1 MAAEV
6 SNRYAVQMHGITKRF
21 GSFYA
26 LTDVELDVEQG
37 TIHSILGENGAG
49 KSTLMNI
56 LYGLYRAD
64 EGEIFINGKKVNI
77 KNPTAAIQNGIGMV
91 HQHFMLVENFTV
103 TQNIVLG
110 SEPHRGILTNMKKAR
125 QDVLDIV
132 QKYGLEVNPDARIR
146 DISVGMQQRVEILK
160 ALYRGAE
167 ILILDEPTAVL
178 TEQEIDELLAIMK
191 NLIKDGKTIIIITHK
206 LKEIQASSDV
216 CTIIRRGKYI
226 DTVPVKGITED
237 ELATKM
243 VGHSVQLVVEKTPPQ
258 PKEVVLD
265 IQDLYVKNEK
275 GLNAVKNLNLQVR
288 AGEIV
293 GIAGIDGNGQQE
305 LTDAINN
312 IRKTYRGK
320 IILCGHEIQ
329 NRNPKYGIDL
339 GMATIP
345 ADRHKDGLVLGFS
358 VYENTI
364 IEKYRTDEFS
374 PRGRINRRKMRSF
387 AEELIK
393 AYDVRPDNCGPLAAG
408 GLSGG
413 NQQKIVI
420 GREIANDPRLLIAI
434 QPTRGLDV
442 GAIENVHKMLIRER
456 DKGVAVLL
464 VSFELDEVMN
474 VSDRIAVIYDGHIQQ
489 IFAHGTV
496 DNRTLG
502 RVMAGGKLE
511 EEELNKISKEGI
523 YEEAPEEKEPQPAS
537 SAFAAAPAAPVAE
550 APAAPAAVTAPAPA
564 ASIAAAATAVT
575 APAAAAAAAAAPAA
589 AEAIPATATAAAAA
603 EPSEPAPVPVPAA
616 AEPSAPSASIP
627 ASWAGPAYAEPVAA
641 AATAAE
647 EPVAAAEAAE
657 PAVETPADAAVEA
670 MAAATAGAEVLPS
683 AFEETEPETEAL
695 AVTQAVPEVR
705 AFVPESSETPVA
717 SAETV
722 ADAGGAATAQTPAA
736 EAAAEAAAVAA
747 APAEAIAE
755 PAEEPAVAP
764 AEAIAEPAAKVSAE
778 PAAVQAAEPAA
789 AAEPSEPAAAPV
801 AVAAAVA
808 EPSEPAAAPA
818 ESAEPAAVPA
828 AEPAA
833 ASQDIT
839 DMKKSLADMQRNLAE
854 MQKMLE
860 EMQNR
865 LAGM

>member
-1 MAAEV
+1 MCAAADQARACCRSFYSINGMEVDMAAEV

-511 EEELNKISKEGI
+511 EEELNDISKEGI

-537 SAFAAAPAAPVAE
+537 SAFAAAPAAAE
-550 APAAPAAVTAPAPA
+550 T
-564 ASIAAAATAVT
+564 
-575 APAAAAAAAAAPAA
+575 
-589 AEAIPATATAAAAA
+589 IPATATAAAAA

-647 EPVAAAEAAE
+647 EPVVAAAEAAE

-670 MAAATAGAEVLPS
+670 LAAATAAAEVLPS
-683 AFEETEPETEAL
+683 AFEETEPETEAP

-722 ADAGGAATAQTPAA
+722 ADAG
-736 EAAAEAAAVAA
+736 ESAAAQAPEAEESAAAA

-755 PAEEPAVAP
+755 PAEEPAAAP
-764 AEAIAEPAAKVSAE
+764 AEAIAEPAEEPAAAPAAE
-778 PAAVQAAEPAA
+778 PAAVAAAEAVPATAPAA
-789 AAEPSEPAAAPV
+789 SEPSEPAAAP
-801 AVAAAVA
+801 
-808 EPSEPAAAPA
+808 E

-828 AEPAA
+828 AESSAA
-833 ASQDIT
+833 GQDIT

>member
-6 SNRYAVQMHGITKRF
+6 SNKYAVQMHGITKRF

-26 LTDVELDVEQG
+26 LTDVQLDVERG

-77 KNPTAAIQNGIGMV
+77 KNPTAAIQAGIGMV

-110 SEPHRGILTNMKKAR
+110 SEPHTGILTNMRKAR

-132 QKYGLEVNPDARIR
+132 KKYGLEVNPDARIR

-178 TEQEIDELLAIMK
+178 TEQEIDELLGIMK

-243 VGHSVQLVVEKTPPQ
+243 VGHSVQLVVEKTPPE
-258 PKEVVLD
+258 PGEIVLD

-275 GLNAVKNLNLQVR
+275 GLDAVRNLNLQVR

-312 IRKTYRGK
+312 IRKSYRGK

-374 PRGRINRRKMRSF
+374 PRGRINRKKMKSF

-489 IFAHGTV
+489 IFKHGTV

-502 RVMAGGKLE
+502 RVMAGGKIE
-511 EEELNKISKEGI
+511 EEELREI
-523 YEEAPEEKEPQPAS
+523 EAAAAAEAAAESAPLAAAPAAAAPAPAAAAPVPAAPAAAAPAPAAPAEAVPAAEPAPAAAAATAPAAA
-537 SAFAAAPAAPVAE
+537 AFAAAPAAAAV
-550 APAAPAAVTAPAPA
+550 PAAF
-564 ASIAAAATAVT
+564 
-575 APAAAAAAAAAPAA
+575 AAAAPAEEQA
-589 AEAIPATATAAAAA
+589 PARF
-603 EPSEPAPVPVPAA
+603 
-616 AEPSAPSASIP
+616 
-627 ASWAGPAYAEPVAA
+627 
-641 AATAAE
+641 
-647 EPVAAAEAAE
+647 AAE
-657 PAVETPADAAVEA
+657 PAQTPAEA
-670 MAAATAGAEVLPS
+670 
-683 AFEETEPETEAL
+683 
-695 AVTQAVPEVR
+695 
-705 AFVPESSETPVA
+705 VPESSPV
-717 SAETV
+717 S
-722 ADAGGAATAQTPAA
+722 PAA
-736 EAAAEAAAVAA
+736 GSED
-747 APAEAIAE
+747 IAE
-755 PAEEPAVAP
+755 MRR
-764 AEAIAEPAAKVSAE
+764 S
-778 PAAVQAAEPAA
+778 
-789 AAEPSEPAAAPV
+789 
-801 AVAAAVA
+801 
-808 EPSEPAAAPA
+808 
-818 ESAEPAAVPA
+818 
-828 AEPAA
+828 
-833 ASQDIT
+833 
-839 DMKKSLADMQRNLAE
+839 LAE
-854 MQKMLE
+854 MQRNMEMMQKMLAD
-860 EMQNR
+860 MQNR

>member
-647 EPVAAAEAAE
+647 EPVVASAEAAE

-670 MAAATAGAEVLPS
+670 LAAATAAAEVLPS
-683 AFEETEPETEAL
+683 AFEETEPETEAP

-722 ADAGGAATAQTPAA
+722 ADAG
-736 EAAAEAAAVAA
+736 ESAAAQAPEAEESAAAA

-755 PAEEPAVAP
+755 PAAAPSEAISGPAAEPAEASAAP
-764 AEAIAEPAAKVSAE
+764 AEAIVEPAAKVSAE
-778 PAAVQAAEPAA
+778 PATVQAAEPAA
-789 AAEPSEPAAAPV
+789 AAEHSEPAAAPEES
-801 AVAAAVA
+801 A
-808 EPSEPAAAPA
+808 EPAAAPA
-818 ESAEPAAVPA
+818 AEPSAAG
-828 AEPAA
+828 
-833 ASQDIT
+833 QDIT